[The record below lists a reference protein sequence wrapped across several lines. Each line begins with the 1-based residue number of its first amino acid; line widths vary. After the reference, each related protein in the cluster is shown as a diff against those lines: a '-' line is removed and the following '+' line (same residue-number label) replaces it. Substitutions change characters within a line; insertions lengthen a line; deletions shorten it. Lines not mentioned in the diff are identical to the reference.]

1 MKTSPAGRAL
11 IERREGRRLSAY
23 RDGVGVLTI
32 GCGHTGRMSAPPVHA
47 GMTITDAEC
56 SVYLAADLAPV
67 EHVISAAV
75 KVPIT
80 QNEFDALT
88 SLGFNIGAGGLRG
101 SLTIRK
107 LNRGDVKGA
116 AAAFMDW
123 AHPVQLAGRR
133 REEMAQFLEPDPD
146 GARIVADRAAVL
158 THKATVKKA
167 SAKKTAAGGA
177 ALATAGALA
186 AVAVPFAH
194 HGHLGWWVGGLAAV
208 SAAVDGAVAWNHH
221 STATTLATNAAT
233 HARPATAPSPPATS
247 ATSQSLS
254 KA

>member
-32 GCGHTGRMSAPPVHA
+32 GCGHTGRMSAPPVRA

-56 SVYLAADLAPV
+56 SAYLAADLAPV
-67 EHVISAAV
+67 EHVINAAA

-80 QNEFDALT
+80 RNEFDALA

-133 REEMAQFLEPDPD
+133 REEMAQFLTADPEQ
-146 GARIVADRAAVL
+146 APILADRAAVL
-158 THKATVKKA
+158 THRAAASKA
-167 SAKKTAAGGA
+167 SARTTAAGGA
-177 ALATAGALA
+177 AIATAGALA
-186 AVAVPFAH
+186 AVAAPLAH

-208 SAAVDGAVAWNHH
+208 GAAIDGAVAWSHH

-233 HARPATAPSPPATS
+233 PARTATAPSPSATS
-247 ATSQSLS
+247 ATSQSPS